1 MRKPVLVTLLAAAA
15 CVGVGVAAAA
25 TPVRLQV
32 VLQSA
37 QVGKGYKGAE
47 IRDGSTLRQ
56 PTLNL
61 CGTAGYPSEK
71 LREAR
76 LQVEYRKG
84 GSPFVV
90 DNEVVTYRAG
100 GAAEAVREARQHV
113 LNCRIRAAHFTVLKD
128 PKLLPGYLAVGEV
141 DTGVIRGRQVVL
153 VTCGVY
159 QRLGNVLSAVYTSGP
174 PGPAQATLCLH
185 AAEQAAQNLT
195 AWYLGG
201 PPA

>member
-1 MRKPVLVTLLAAAA
+1 MRKLALALT
-15 CVGVGVAAAA
+15 VAAATAGAALGA

-32 VLQSA
+32 VLSPA
-37 QVGKGYKGAE
+37 QVGKGYKGGE
-47 IRDGSTLRQ
+47 IPDGSTLRQ

-71 LREAR
+71 LRAAR
-76 LQVEYRKG
+76 LQLAYVKR
-84 GSPFVV
+84 GSPFEVE
-90 DNEVVTYRAG
+90 NEVVTYRAG
-100 GAAEAVREARQHV
+100 GAAEAIREGRRHV
-113 LNCRIRAAHFTVLKD
+113 LDCRLRTAHFTLLKD
-128 PKLLPGYLAVGEV
+128 PRLLHGYLAVGEV
-141 DTGVIRGRQVVL
+141 DTGVIRGKHVVL

-159 QRLGNVLSAVYTSGP
+159 QRLGDVLSAVYTSGP
-174 PGPAQATLCLH
+174 PGPAQGALCLH